1 MKIEEVLE
9 EADKALYSLKI
20 EDAIIYL
27 ETALE
32 INPNN
37 IEALIKLSKIALT
50 RDEKIKALKYIEKTE
65 NLDSES
71 TELLFERASILQAL
85 KQYERSLNA
94 YDKFL
99 IKEPDN
105 YFAKLNVGI
114 IYIQQEKYEEAQEII
129 DEAIKIDPDNVLG
142 YLDKAKLYEKKGEIE
157 KALEICNSIIKSNPK
172 LQEPYIRKAGILL
185 RKNRLDEII
194 KLYDEAIKEN
204 ADNNEFYALRA
215 EIKYEKGDKK
225 GAVEDY
231 NILIAIEE
239 NSDYYERL
247 YEILLEERKYKE
259 IEILL
264 INYKNSKELYEEALN
279 LEGKFSM
286 QTGDINRAGE
296 ACKKLMRAYPKNRSY
311 KYSYV
316 FILETKK
323 KYKEAL
329 KMLDEIEPLEE
340 NEDKFYLIKT
350 KVLKSAKKYDDVQ
363 NEIDKKYKRDKNI
376 TSKMEE
382 EAYLLR
388 DKKEYDEMIKA
399 CKIIIKKNEN
409 AETTKRVKLEVA
421 IAYFMKKEYDKSI
434 KYYNEIIKNEKD
446 NKAYLY
452 RNIGLSY
459 LKQKKYKEAIM
470 NIDKALELDEQYV
483 EAKLNKAEALEGM
496 KDYEGAFLIYEHIIK
511 DMNDYSYYEE
521 AHKMLKKMKKY
532 EKALEYLK
540 EAEKYYGEDERLYID
555 KAKLYV
561 KIKNYDQALEEIEK
575 GYRINPKSKE
585 VQREK
590 EKIEKK
596 LGK

>member
-1 MKIEEVLE
+1 MKIEEVLA

-50 RDEKIKALKYIEKTE
+50 RDEKVKALEYIEKTE

-71 TELLFERASILQAL
+71 MELLFERASILQAL
-85 KQYERSLNA
+85 KQYERSLKA

-99 IKEPDN
+99 AKEPDN

-114 IYIQQEKYEEAQEII
+114 IYIQQNKYEEAQEII
-129 DEAIKIDPDNVLG
+129 EEAIKIDPDNVLG

-157 KALEICNSIIKSNPK
+157 KALEICNSIITSNPK

-399 CKIIIKKNEN
+399 CKIIIRIRK
-409 AETTKRVKLEVA
+409 
-421 IAYFMKKEYDKSI
+421 
-434 KYYNEIIKNEKD
+434 IIKI
-446 NKAYLY
+446 
-452 RNIGLSY
+452 R
-459 LKQKKYKEAIM
+459 KEV
-470 NIDKALELDEQYV
+470 YP
-483 EAKLNKAEALEGM
+483 
-496 KDYEGAFLIYEHIIK
+496 
-511 DMNDYSYYEE
+511 
-521 AHKMLKKMKKY
+521 
-532 EKALEYLK
+532 
-540 EAEKYYGEDERLYID
+540 EDESWIYLFF
-555 KAKLYV
+555 LT
-561 KIKNYDQALEEIEK
+561 
-575 GYRINPKSKE
+575 
-585 VQREK
+585 
-590 EKIEKK
+590 
-596 LGK
+596 